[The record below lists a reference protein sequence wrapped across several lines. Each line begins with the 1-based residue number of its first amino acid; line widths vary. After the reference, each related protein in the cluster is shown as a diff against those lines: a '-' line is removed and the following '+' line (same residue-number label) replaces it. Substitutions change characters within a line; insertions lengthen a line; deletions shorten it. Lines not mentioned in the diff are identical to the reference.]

1 MRLLGRALW
10 VPAPR
15 ASLGPCEVGTYGL
28 WPRRPT
34 LTSSPRGQQLSTL
47 GAQSCRCFIL
57 HPKFLGSWGASQKPS
72 LAPEF
77 SPDVPRPPAE
87 KAAGA
92 APCGSGVWGLTGVPR
107 GRALAGS
114 SRWRLGWGGS
124 VAGTW
129 EGHTPAGGHK
139 ARGVAGLSPGHCP
152 AGLREGAG
160 GVCVGWPWGPSQGKP
175 LVTLALAGCGARN
188 AGSFGP
194 VPGGAG
200 PWRSAGGEG
209 MATVSVRAGGGV
221 CAWVLVLQT
230 VPGDRLRPVCTSAHR
245 PQGAV
250 WSWVQVLV
258 TVTIPAAPR
267 GTRDGQ
273 DPPSSMFRGGQISW
287 ENPADGEDTISKSA
301 GVPDGPLTGCGT

>member
-1 MRLLGRALW
+1 M
-10 VPAPR
+10 
-15 ASLGPCEVGTYGL
+15 GTYGL

-47 GAQSCRCFIL
+47 GAQSCRCFIP

-209 MATVSVRAGGGV
+209 MATVSVRAGGGGLRV
-221 CAWVLVLQT
+221 GACAPDGARGQAPSCLHFSTPAAGGSVELGSSLGHSDYPSGPKGNTRWTRPPLLH
-230 VPGDRLRPVCTSAHR
+230 VPGRTDIM
-245 PQGAV
+245 GE
-250 WSWVQVLV
+250 
-258 TVTIPAAPR
+258 PR
-267 GTRDGQ
+267 GW
-273 DPPSSMFRGGQISW
+273 RGHDQQECW
-287 ENPADGEDTISKSA
+287 
-301 GVPDGPLTGCGT
+301 GP